1 MKSQNSHRDRI
12 ALRRERHGFVLLAV
26 MICLIAVSVLVVGW
40 FKSAAFERQ
49 QVRAAERRLQADWL
63 AEAAVNRAAA
73 LLDKNANYAG
83 ETWNLSAV
91 ELAASDAAAI
101 EIRVAP
107 VTDRP
112 ERRSIHVAADFP
124 ADSLRKVRVTKE
136 IVVDIATKNRN
147 SGAAKANPAKPD
159 AEKRGADK

>member
-1 MKSQNSHRDRI
+1 M
-12 ALRRERHGFVLLAV
+12 AMRRERHGFALLAV

-73 LLDKNANYAG
+73 LLDQNPNYAG
-83 ETWNLSAV
+83 ETWNLSAA

-107 VTDRP
+107 ETDRP
-112 ERRSIHVAADFP
+112 ERRSIQVAADFP
-124 ADSLRKVRVTKE
+124 ADSLRNVRVTKE
-136 IVVDIATKNRN
+136 IAVDLATKNPN

>member
-1 MKSQNSHRDRI
+1 M
-12 ALRRERHGFVLLAV
+12 AMRRERHGFALL
-26 MICLIAVSVLVVGW
+26 SVLAVGW

-73 LLDKNANYAG
+73 LLNKNAKYAG
-83 ETWNLSAV
+83 ETWNLSAT
-91 ELAASDAAAI
+91 ELAASDVAAI

-124 ADSLRKVRVTKE
+124 ADSLHKVRVTKE
-136 IVVDIATKNRN
+136 IVVDLATKNRN
-147 SGAAKANPAKPD
+147 SGAAKADPAKPD